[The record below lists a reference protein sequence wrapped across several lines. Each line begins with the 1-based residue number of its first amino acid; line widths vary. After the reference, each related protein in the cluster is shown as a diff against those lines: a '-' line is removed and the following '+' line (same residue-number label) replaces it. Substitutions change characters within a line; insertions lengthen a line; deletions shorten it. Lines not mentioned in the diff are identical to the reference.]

1 MKRFSLLVGA
11 VLIVA
16 AAIFFVPKLYKSVTE
31 KSIGSEEV
39 AIEQGEDLAIAT
51 FAGGCFWCMEPP
63 FEKHDGVYEVI
74 SGYTGGDTE
83 NPSYNEVS
91 SGGTGHIEAVIV
103 QYDPSKIAYE
113 DLLQIFWRQI
123 DPTDADGQ
131 FVDRG
136 EQYSTAIFYHDE
148 EQKELAE
155 ASKREIEE
163 SGRFAEPIVTP
174 ILPAETFYEAEEY
187 HQDYYEK
194 ESVSYK
200 FYRSRSGRDEFIE
213 NAWGEELEYRV
224 NDTTETS
231 SKYPTYTD
239 DELREKLTPI
249 QYSVTRED
257 DTEPAFDNEYWDTEE
272 EGIYVDIVSGEPLF
286 SSMDKYDSGT
296 GWPSFTKPLV
306 EENIVLKE
314 DKSFFMVR
322 TEVRS
327 KHADSH
333 LGHVFE
339 DGPEPTGLR
348 YCMNSAAMEFIP
360 KDELEE
366 RGYDEFLSIF

>member
-1 MKRFSLLVGA
+1 
-11 VLIVA
+11 
-16 AAIFFVPKLYKSVTE
+16 
-31 KSIGSEEV
+31 
-39 AIEQGEDLAIAT
+39 
-51 FAGGCFWCMEPP
+51 MEPP